1 MAYASITV
9 MIWQGS
15 VPMQPATVYSRDRCV
30 TGIQGMDE
38 ILRGG
43 IPYGSTVLVSG
54 TCGSGKTTLA
64 MEFLV
69 RGALSGEACA
79 HFTAT
84 EPSVKLLENIRQ
96 FAFFNMNMI
105 DDGLIN
111 VFDMDVLY
119 SWLGLDKATFDLDDV
134 HALIKAIVDI
144 VNTIGVTR
152 LVVDSVTTLC
162 YKIKSEQLI
171 RDFLFTLGKKLS
183 TLGCTTLLISEITSA
198 SENAHWSSFG
208 VEEAIADGII
218 VMGDVE
224 RMGHL
229 LRFLQVVKMRGTS
242 HSRAKHSIEL
252 TPLGVM
258 LTPMLKW
265 GAMSDKKSRWG
276 S

>member
-1 MAYASITV
+1 
-9 MIWQGS
+9 
-15 VPMQPATVYSRDRCV
+15 
-30 TGIQGMDE
+30 
-38 ILRGG
+38 
-43 IPYGSTVLVSG
+43 
-54 TCGSGKTTLA
+54 

-69 RGALSGEACA
+69 RGATTGEACA

-96 FAFFNMNMI
+96 FPFFDMGMV
-105 DDGLIN
+105 DSGLIN

-119 SWLGLDKATFDLDDV
+119 SWLGLEKASFDLEDV
-134 HALIKAIVDI
+134 HALIKAITDI

-152 LVVDSVTTLC
+152 LVIDSVTTLC

-171 RDFLFTLGKKLS
+171 RDFLFTLGKKLA
-183 TLGCTTLLISEITSA
+183 TLGCTTILISEITSA
-198 SENAHWSSFG
+198 TENAHWSSFG
-208 VEEAIADGII
+208 VEEAICDGII

-242 HSRAKHSIEL
+242 HSRAKNTLEL

-265 GAMSDKKSRWG
+265 GSSVDNKQGWG
-276 S
+276 

>member
-1 MAYASITV
+1 
-9 MIWQGS
+9 
-15 VPMQPATVYSRDRCV
+15 
-30 TGIQGMDE
+30 MDE

-43 IPYGSTVLVSG
+43 IPHGSTVLAAG

-69 RGALSGEACA
+69 RGALAKLPESCA

-84 EPSVKLLENIRQ
+84 EPSIKLLENIRQ
-96 FAFFNMNMI
+96 YAFFDMKMV
-105 DDGLIN
+105 DSGKIN
-111 VFDMDVLY
+111 VFDMDAVFLVGIRQQQ
-119 SWLGLDKATFDLDDV
+119 SFDLDDV
-134 HALIKAIVDI
+134 HALIKAIINI
-144 VNTIGVTR
+144 VHEIGATR
-152 LVVDSVTTLC
+152 LVIDSVTTLC

-171 RDFLFTLGKKLS
+171 RDFFTLGKKLAS
-183 TLGCTTLLISEITSA
+183 LGCTTILISEITSA
-198 SENAHWSSFG
+198 TENAHWSFFG

-229 LRFLQVVKMRGTS
+229 LRFLQVVKMRGTA
-242 HSRAKHSIEL
+242 HSRAKHAIEL

-265 GAMSDKKSRWG
+265 GAQHDKTNKVG
-276 S
+276 

>member
-1 MAYASITV
+1 
-9 MIWQGS
+9 
-15 VPMQPATVYSRDRCV
+15 MQPATVYSRDRCV
-30 TGIQGMDE
+30 TGIHGMDE

-43 IPYGSTVLVSG
+43 IPYGSTVLAAG
-54 TCGSGKTTLA
+54 TCGSGKTTFG

-96 FAFFNMNMI
+96 FAFFDMNMI
-105 DDGLIN
+105 DSGLIN

-119 SWLGLDKATFDLDDV
+119 SWLGLDKASFDLEDV

-152 LVVDSVTTLC
+152 LVIDSVTTLC

-171 RDFLFTLGKKLS
+171 RDFLFTLGKKLA
-183 TLGCTTLLISEITSA
+183 TLGCTTILISEITSA
-198 SENAHWSSFG
+198 TENAHWSSFG

-242 HSRAKHSIEL
+242 HSRAKHAIEL

-265 GAMSDKKSRWG
+265 GAVSDKQSRWG

>member
-1 MAYASITV
+1 
-9 MIWQGS
+9 
-15 VPMQPATVYSRDRCV
+15 
-30 TGIQGMDE
+30 
-38 ILRGG
+38 
-43 IPYGSTVLVSG
+43 
-54 TCGSGKTTLA
+54 

-69 RGALSGEACA
+69 HGASTGEACA

-96 FAFFNMNMI
+96 YPFFDMNMV
-105 DDGLIN
+105 DGGLIN

-119 SWLGLDKATFDLDDV
+119 SWLGLEKATFDLDDV
-134 HALIKAIVDI
+134 HALIKSITDI

-152 LVVDSVTTLC
+152 LVIDSVTTLC

-171 RDFLFTLGKKLS
+171 RDFLFTLGKKLA
-183 TLGCTTLLISEITSA
+183 TLGCTTILISEITSA
-198 SENAHWSSFG
+198 TENAHWSSFG
-208 VEEAIADGII
+208 VEEAICDGII

-229 LRFLQVVKMRGTS
+229 LRFLQVVKMRGTP
-242 HSRAKHSIEL
+242 HSRAKYTLEL

-265 GAMSDKKSRWG
+265 GSTVDKTLGWG